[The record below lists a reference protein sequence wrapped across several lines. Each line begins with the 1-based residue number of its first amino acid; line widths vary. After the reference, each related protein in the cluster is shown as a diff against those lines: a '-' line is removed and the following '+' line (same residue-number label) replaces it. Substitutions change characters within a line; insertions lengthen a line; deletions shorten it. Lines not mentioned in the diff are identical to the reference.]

1 MIYQNDITKDH
12 IRFEKQGNCTM
23 KKFLMQTG
31 SHYTT
36 EAYETYEEAEVA
48 SKKYVAKN
56 LEDVTIVRREA
67 LATVKPDIKAIPVL
81 VERANPA

>member
-1 MIYQNDITKDH
+1 
-12 IRFEKQGNCTM
+12 
-23 KKFLMQTG
+23 MQTD
-31 SHYTT
+31 SRYTSD
-36 EAYETYEEAEVA
+36 EFDTYEEAEVA

>member
-1 MIYQNDITKDH
+1 MFQSLYSNLKDWKER
-12 IRFEKQGNCTM
+12 IM
-23 KKFLMQTG
+23 KKFLMMTECRY
-31 SHYTT
+31 SHQ
-36 EAYETYEEAEVA
+36 EFDTYEEAEVA

-67 LATVKPDIKAIPVL
+67 LVTVKPDIKAIPVL